1 MIQLYIL
8 VPVLLFFLL
17 HAKVETK
24 FTLML
29 SCARV
34 MRRCARRL
42 RSREFFYMALC
53 IGRIMLF
60 MLFFSFFHVALCI
73 GRMFFFIWRYVFVDL
88 FLFFFF
94 FHVALYVGR
103 TNTVIIFVDVYF
115 GDVRLFMW
123 ICL

>member
-42 RSREFFYMALC
+42 RSREFFLHGVVY
-53 IGRIMLF
+53 RSNYVVYVVF
-60 MLFFSFFHVALCI
+60 FFFSCSVVYWSIFFSCGVMCLSI
-73 GRMFFFIWRYVFVDL
+73 FFFFS
-88 FLFFFF
+88 F

-103 TNTVIIFVDVYF
+103 ILLLFLLTFILVMFVLV
-115 GDVRLFMW
+115 MW